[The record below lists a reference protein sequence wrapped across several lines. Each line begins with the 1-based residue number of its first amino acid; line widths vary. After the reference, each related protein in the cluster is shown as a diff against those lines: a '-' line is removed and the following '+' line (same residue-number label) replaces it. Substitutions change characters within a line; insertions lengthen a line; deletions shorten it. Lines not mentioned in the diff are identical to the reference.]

1 MGPNPMN
8 AGYVFLEETRR
19 KYNLLMVEVEKFQRN
34 YIKYVILSCL
44 IFTIT
49 GIFVSYAAFVA
60 MAVANVCCAI
70 FVLRLAPMKGINQ
83 AQFEEA
89 FYGDTYHFAEVN
101 VEEVFTWL
109 ENAEKSRGIMIC
121 LNQFMPWYFLGTSIG
136 TALTLIFSVFIL
148 GGK

>member
-19 KYNLLMVEVEKFQRN
+19 KYNLLMVEADKFQIN
-34 YIKYVILSCL
+34 YIKYVILSC
-44 IFTIT
+44 F
-49 GIFVSYAAFVA
+49 IFVMTALSVSHAALIM
-60 MAVANVCCAI
+60 MAVTNGCFAI
-70 FVLRLAPMKGINQ
+70 FIVRFAPMKGINQ

-109 ENAEKSRGIMIC
+109 ENAEKSRGIMLS
-121 LNQFMPWYFLGTSIG
+121 LNRFMPWYFLGTSIG
-136 TALTLIFSVFIL
+136 TALTLILSVFIL

>member
-34 YIKYVILSCL
+34 YIRYVILSCF
-44 IFTIT
+44 IFVMTAL
-49 GIFVSYAAFVA
+49 FVSYAALVM
-60 MAVANVCCAI
+60 MAITNVCCAI
-70 FVLRLAPMKGINQ
+70 FVIRLAPMKGINQ
-83 AQFEEA
+83 SQFEEA

-121 LNQFMPWYFLGTSIG
+121 LNRFMPWYFLGTSIG

>member
-34 YIKYVILSCL
+34 YMRYVILSCF
-44 IFTIT
+44 IFVMTAL
-49 GIFVSYAAFVA
+49 FVSYAALIM
-60 MAVANVCCAI
+60 MAVTNVCCAI
-70 FVLRLAPMKGINQ
+70 FVLQLAPMKGINQ

-109 ENAEKSRGIMIC
+109 ENAEKSRGIMMC
-121 LNQFMPWYFLGTSIG
+121 LNRFMPWYFLGTSIG

>member
-19 KYNLLMVEVEKFQRN
+19 KYNLLMVEVENFQRN
-34 YIKYVILSCL
+34 YIKCVILSCL
-44 IFTIT
+44 VFTIT

-60 MAVANVCCAI
+60 MAVVNVCW
-70 FVLRLAPMKGINQ
+70 KGINQ

-109 ENAEKSRGIMIC
+109 ENAEKSRGVMIC
-121 LNQFMPWYFLGTSIG
+121 LNLFMPWYFLGTSIG

>member
-34 YIKYVILSCL
+34 YIRYVILSCF
-44 IFTIT
+44 IFVMTAL
-49 GIFVSYAAFVA
+49 FVSYAALVM
-60 MAVANVCCAI
+60 MAVTNVCCAI
-70 FVLRLAPMKGINQ
+70 FVIRLAPMKGINQ

-109 ENAEKSRGIMIC
+109 ENAEKSRGIMLS
-121 LNQFMPWYFLGTSIG
+121 LNRFMPWYFLGTSIG

>member
-19 KYNLLMVEVEKFQRN
+19 KYNLLVVEVEKFQRN
-34 YIKYVILSCL
+34 FIRCAILSCF
-44 IFTIT
+44 IFVMTAL
-49 GIFVSYAAFVA
+49 FVSYVAFIT
-60 MAVANVCCAI
+60 MAVTDICFAI
-70 FVLRLAPMKGINQ
+70 IIVRSAPMKGINQ

-109 ENAEKSRGIMIC
+109 ENAEKSRGIMLA
-121 LNQFMPWYFLGTSIG
+121 LNRFMPWYFLSTSIG
-136 TALTLIFSVFIL
+136 TALTLILSVFIL

>member
-34 YIKYVILSCL
+34 YIRYVILSCF
-44 IFTIT
+44 IFVMTAL
-49 GIFVSYAAFVA
+49 FVSYAALVM
-60 MAVANVCCAI
+60 MAVTNVCCAI
-70 FVLRLAPMKGINQ
+70 FVIRLAPMKGINQ
-83 AQFEEA
+83 SQFEEA

-109 ENAEKSRGIMIC
+109 ENAEKSRGIMLS
-121 LNQFMPWYFLGTSIG
+121 LNRFMPWYFLGTSIG

>member
-34 YIKYVILSCL
+34 YMRYVILSCF
-44 IFTIT
+44 IFVMTAL
-49 GIFVSYAAFVA
+49 FVSYAALIM
-60 MAVANVCCAI
+60 MAVTNVCCAI
-70 FVLRLAPMKGINQ
+70 FVIRLAPMRGINQ
-83 AQFEEA
+83 TQFEEA

-109 ENAEKSRGIMIC
+109 ENAEKSRGIMLS
-121 LNQFMPWYFLGTSIG
+121 LNRFMPWYFLGTSIG